1 MSSLRGRVVIS
12 IGGAAVVAGA
22 LGVELAGR
30 RGQFTA
36 AIHAAPMWILSVVVL
51 LQLVALLARTEA
63 WHVCVRATG
72 AAVGRRPL
80 FRAAGVGYLASVFN
94 GALGV
99 AARIA
104 ALRRTAPHDSPRVP
118 ALLAAEVPIISVEVA
133 LTAVFSFTLIGPL
146 GVPWWAPVVAVAV
159 AGAAML
165 GLGRLSN
172 RRRRGLWSGLA
183 VMRRHQGR
191 MIAFVLLAICAQIAR
206 NWLVLRAIGVHVSPL
221 DAIAL
226 LIAMFTLGQLPIGP
240 TLGPAAAVLILG
252 SHGVAAVA
260 AAGVLLTVT
269 ATVGTLCY
277 AAWAL
282 VDRFT
287 DRRSGLIPAPAESPE
302 WPPRAA
308 VGLFPSSGH
317 PPSASQ
323 PLALLN
329 ELGPP

>member
-1 MSSLRGRVVIS
+1 MIS
-12 IGGAAVVAGA
+12 ILGTAVVAGA
-22 LGVELAGR
+22 LGAELAGR

-36 AIHAAPMWILSVVVL
+36 AIRTAPIWILSLAVL
-51 LQLVALLARTEA
+51 LQLVALIARTEA

-72 AAVGRRPL
+72 ATVGRRPL
-80 FRAAGVGYLASVFN
+80 FRAAGVGYLASVLN
-94 GALGV
+94 GSLGV

-104 ALRRTAPHDSPRVP
+104 ALRRTAPHDSPHVP
-118 ALLAAEVPIISVEVA
+118 ALVAAEVPIISVEVA

-146 GVPWWAPVVAVAV
+146 GVPWWAPVIAVAV
-159 AGAAML
+159 AGAAVL

-172 RRRRGLWSGLA
+172 RRQLGLWSGLA
-183 VMRRHQGR
+183 VMHSHRGR

-206 NWLVLRAIGVHVSPL
+206 NWLMLRGIGVHVSLL

-260 AAGVLLTVT
+260 AAGVLLTIT
-269 ATVGTLCY
+269 SIIGSLCY

-282 VDRFT
+282 ADRFGG
-287 DRRSGLIPAPAESPE
+287 RRPALSLEPAESPE
-302 WPPRAA
+302 VA
-308 VGLFPSSGH
+308 VTAIPS
-317 PPSASQ
+317 
-323 PLALLN
+323 
-329 ELGPP
+329 